1 MFQILKKLK
10 RSWKSMI
17 IIITLLIV
25 QAMAELALPDY
36 TSKIV
41 NVGIQQGGIES
52 CVPEVMRE
60 KTLDDAMLAIKEKD
74 FVLSKYKLIS
84 KDSLSQKDY
93 EEYLEKYPELKNENL
108 YVLDEKISKED
119 EEKLAEN
126 LAKPLIMLYFV
137 NTSGQQEMMK
147 GYVLSLMPKE
157 VVPSLK
163 DKSLIE
169 IVKGMPEEKS
179 QKLIELFGDAIDEKT
194 AGMLEQSAIVA
205 VKAEYESVRS

>member
-41 NVGIQQGGIES
+41 NVGIQQGGIET

-60 KTLDDAMLAIKEKD
+60 KTLNDAMLAIKEKD
-74 FVLSKYKLIS
+74 FVLSRYKLIS
-84 KDSLSQKDY
+84 KDSLSKKDY
-93 EEYLEKYPELKNENL
+93 DEYLEKYPELKNENL
-108 YVLDEKISKED
+108 YILDEKVSKKD
-119 EEKLAEN
+119 EEKLKEN

-137 NTSGQQEMMK
+137 NTSGQEEMMK
-147 GYVLSLMPKE
+147 GYVLSLMPPE
-157 VVPSLK
+157 VVPAIK

-169 IVKGMPEEKS
+169 IVKGMPEENS
-179 QKLIELFGDAIDEKT
+179 QKLIELFENEVDKKT
-194 AGMLEQSAIVA
+194 AGMVEQSAIVA
-205 VKAEYESVRS
+205 VKAEYEAVRS